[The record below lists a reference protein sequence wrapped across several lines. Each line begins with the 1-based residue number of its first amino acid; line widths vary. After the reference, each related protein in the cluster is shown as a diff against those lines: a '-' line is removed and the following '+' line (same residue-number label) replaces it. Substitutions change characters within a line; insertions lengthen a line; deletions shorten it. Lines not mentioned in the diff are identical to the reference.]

1 MPLLIS
7 RKTELSLVGKYA
19 NCICQNIDAR
29 FPSNSSE
36 ILTAISIFDVAL
48 LPTQCCPTFNVYKN
62 EEISYFDKVF
72 SKCV

>member
-19 NCICQNIDAR
+19 NSICQNIDAR

-36 ILTAISIFDVAL
+36 ILKAISIFDVAL
-48 LPTQCCPTFNVYKN
+48 LPQCCPTFNVYKN
-62 EEISYFDKVF
+62 EEIPYLDKVF
-72 SKCV
+72 FKCV